1 MEQAEQVDPP
11 VDAMLGPLWVQI
23 DEDQRAALTDAWG
36 AYASA
41 ATTSRGYS
49 DETAALAKLFNDHH
63 TPFRPPLPGP
73 RPWFLLTVIPA
84 PQRDGSHWWVTV
96 EHHQHMTGDWGPGV
110 DGLPPLPVSFCA
122 HHVLEHDVTY
132 QRSMFVTHQVILG
145 GDLGISSQVSL
156 WSQPD
161 GAMSVTQEHL
171 RSTPS
176 LPVVLDRVVPALVKH
191 SDVWDGT
198 DADARKA
205 ARRLRPGHSERRGPA
220 RFELQRIADTYNSAG
235 DQPMRAVQD
244 RYGLTPSTAR
254 NRIRE
259 ARRQGFVTRPA
270 PKGGRP
276 RKTGD
281 QPR

>member
-1 MEQAEQVDPP
+1 MDQAEQVNPP
-11 VDAMLGPLWVQI
+11 ADAMIGPLWLHL
-23 DEDQRAALTDAWG
+23 DEDQRAKLTGAWG

-41 ATTSRGYS
+41 ATANRAFTAES
-49 DETAALAKLFNDHH
+49 AALAKLFNDHH
-63 TPFRPPLPGP
+63 TSFRPPLPGP

-84 PQRDGSHWWVTV
+84 PQQDGSHWWATV

-122 HHVLEHDVTY
+122 HHVLEHDVPY
-132 QRSMFVTHQVILG
+132 QRSMFATHQVILG
-145 GDLGISSQVSL
+145 GDLGISPQVSL

-176 LPVVLDRVVPALVKH
+176 LPEVLERVVPALVKH
-191 SDVWDGT
+191 SDAWDGT
-198 DADARKA
+198 DDDARKI
-205 ARRLRPGHSERRGPA
+205 ARRLAPGHSERRGPA
-220 RFELQRIADTYNSAG
+220 RYELEQIADTYNSAG
-235 DQPMRAVQD
+235 EQPMRAVQD
-244 RYGLTPSTAR
+244 CYGLTPSTAR

-259 ARRQGFVTRPA
+259 ARRLGLVTRPA

-276 RKTGD
+276 RRTGAQD
-281 QPR
+281 R

>member
-1 MEQAEQVDPP
+1 M
-11 VDAMLGPLWVQI
+11 
-23 DEDQRAALTDAWG
+23 
-36 AYASA
+36 
-41 ATTSRGYS
+41 
-49 DETAALAKLFNDHH
+49 
-63 TPFRPPLPGP
+63 
-73 RPWFLLTVIPA
+73 
-84 PQRDGSHWWVTV
+84 
-96 EHHQHMTGDWGPGV
+96 
-110 DGLPPLPVSFCA
+110 
-122 HHVLEHDVTY
+122 
-132 QRSMFVTHQVILG
+132 
-145 GDLGISSQVSL
+145 
-156 WSQPD
+156 
-161 GAMSVTQEHL
+161 
-171 RSTPS
+171 
-176 LPVVLDRVVPALVKH
+176 PALVKH

-259 ARRQGFVTRPA
+259 ARRQGLVTRPA

>member
-1 MEQAEQVDPP
+1 ME
-11 VDAMLGPLWVQI
+11 
-23 DEDQRAALTDAWG
+23 
-36 AYASA
+36 
-41 ATTSRGYS
+41 
-49 DETAALAKLFNDHH
+49 N
-63 TPFRPPLPGP
+63 
-73 RPWFLLTVIPA
+73 
-84 PQRDGSHWWVTV
+84 
-96 EHHQHMTGDWGPGV
+96 
-110 DGLPPLPVSFCA
+110 
-122 HHVLEHDVTY
+122 
-132 QRSMFVTHQVILG
+132 
-145 GDLGISSQVSL
+145 LGISSQVSL

-244 RYGLTPSTAR
+244 RYGLTASTAR

-259 ARRQGFVTRPA
+259 ARRQGLVTRPA

-281 QPR
+281 QAR